1 MIRLVREESS
11 PEPLPGLGLEDGV
24 LSDPAAEA
32 ILIMELGSLVDEP
45 GLFVGGDDNKKGK
58 QKKNKIKAPA
68 TSPGFESSLSPPS
81 RMHLYSNESQTQA
94 RETTL
99 LISIN
104 LCIKN
109 VGQIYTVTSRV
120 TSH

>member
-45 GLFVGGDDNKKGK
+45 GLFVGGTTTKKANKK
-58 QKKNKIKAPA
+58 KIK
-68 TSPGFESSLSPPS
+68 
-81 RMHLYSNESQTQA
+81 
-94 RETTL
+94 
-99 LISIN
+99 
-104 LCIKN
+104 
-109 VGQIYTVTSRV
+109 
-120 TSH
+120 